1 MASERRLRF
10 TIYASVA
17 ALMAL
22 SACAVG
28 MAGSPR
34 LQVLCAIAAVLP
46 AWHLRQSLCLLFR
59 VWGQPRDHRKID
71 TSPALAPPFPYDSA
85 SGAQADSAAHL
96 PHQGLTPN
104 GASSVN
110 SGHGSPAPSGTDSGL
125 LTPDRRALLAAAQA
139 LEARLEHAPIA
150 LFGIEHLSGP
160 GALAPLNAAA
170 RRLLAPGR
178 ASDPAQLRQ
187 LLSAQTAERRELV
200 SFESERG
207 TERAL
212 AAVTALTV
220 QGAGQR
226 LAALM
231 PVESELEAEA
241 LNAWRQLV
249 QVLTHEIMN
258 SLTPVASLSRTACD
272 LLDEVKPDLA
282 QDVSGDLGTA
292 LDAIA
297 RRAASLVEFVAS
309 YRSLS
314 TVPQASPE
322 RVHLSDL
329 FARLS
334 MLMAPQWQA
343 RGGRAEF
350 SVEPTSLEVMVD
362 AGQLEQA
369 LINLLKNAA
378 EATDAVARPQLQV
391 SARLSRGGRL
401 RIEVADNGPG
411 VPVDMAAHI
420 FTPFFSTK
428 QKGRGI
434 GLAMVR
440 HLVHA
445 NGGMV
450 RYAKPVGAGARF
462 IVTF

>member
-1 MASERRLRF
+1 MASDR
-10 TIYASVA
+10 YPGMAPVACVA

-22 SACAVG
+22 SATAATV
-28 MAGSPR
+28 AGSPR
-34 LQVLCAIAAVLP
+34 LLTLCAIAALP
-46 AWHLRQSLCLLFR
+46 PIAMLWRRGRASA
-59 VWGQPRDHRKID
+59 HRG
-71 TSPALAPPFPYDSA
+71 PAA
-85 SGAQADSAAHL
+85 GAVAGDLS
-96 PHQGLTPN
+96 
-104 GASSVN
+104 
-110 SGHGSPAPSGTDSGL
+110 
-125 LTPDRRALLAAAQA
+125 PDRQALLAAAQGM
-139 LEARLEHAPIA
+139 EARLEHAPIA
-150 LFGIEHLSGP
+150 LFSIA
-160 GALAPLNAAA
+160 GAAGENAVTPLNASA

-178 ASDPAQLRQ
+178 ASDPHAIGRLLAAQASGGR
-187 LLSAQTAERRELV
+187 ALV
-200 SFESERG
+200 SYETERG
-207 TERAL
+207 AERAL

-220 QGAGQR
+220 QGEAQR
-226 LAALM
+226 LAALL
-231 PVESELEAEA
+231 PVESQLEAEA

-258 SLTPVASLSRTACD
+258 SLTPVASLSRTAGD
-272 LLDEVKPDLA
+272 LLAEAQAGLP
-282 QDVSGDLGTA
+282 QDVSADLGTA

-297 RRAASLVEFVAS
+297 RRAASLVDFVGS

-314 TVPQASPE
+314 TVSPAQPE
-322 RVHLSDL
+322 PVAVRDL

-350 SVEPTSLEVMVD
+350 TVEPPSLEVMAD
-362 AGQLEQA
+362 PGQLEQA

-378 EATDAVARPQLQV
+378 EATSDTPQPQLLV

-411 VPVDMAAHI
+411 VPEDMAAHI
-420 FTPFFSTK
+420 FTPFFSSKK
-428 QKGRGI
+428 QGRGI

-450 RYAKPVGAGARF
+450 RYARPVGQGARF
-462 IVTF
+462 ILSF